1 MIIII
6 VTFCLCQIYLDGL
19 YFFRRNDF
27 KQKCYLGYGYASLC
41 RFFPYRTFSNLSTSR
56 NDEVA
61 AEAAAA
67 EERLAQ
73 GAGQD
78 GGQGPRDQVK
88 RGTYTRWENRNW

>member
-1 MIIII
+1 MKSY
-6 VTFCLCQIYLDGL
+6 LCHHYLDGL
-19 YFFRRNDF
+19 FSFRRNDF
-27 KQKCYLGYGYASLC
+27 TEKCYIEYGYLPLWIPVC
-41 RFFPYRTFSNLSTSR
+41 RFFPYRTFSNLPTLSR